1 MSLITKEQLE
11 EFIKSFPGWVKERDY
26 FTRDRQIPPGDNY
39 TFYTPINVVNEMLD
53 LLPEETWKKSD
64 WTFLCLPCKDGI
76 FLEEIFWRLYEGLK
90 EEIPDYIDRT
100 DHILTKQLY
109 GLSPCYVPKDVES
122 LTILER
128 SINKKL
134 YGRERFKSYAENS
147 RILLYGGYRANH
159 PKAYTKKFDNPY
171 GNIWAMY
178 KIVDGY
184 VRDTFEIVKDKGK
197 KTLRDLAEGVDKD
210 MKFNVVIG
218 NPPYN
223 KGMDLDFVNLGFD
236 LCTDYCV
243 MITPA
248 KWQTAADDYQGCASK
263 TIDYKGF
270 REKLVPHMSKV
281 VFYFEPKD
289 VFNIQEKSG
298 ITYYILDKNKT
309 YTECEVENICSVQ
322 KYFNSK
328 EKRSIN
334 NRETLINVG
343 NSINNYLESK
353 EKFKFEYGNKKG
365 RYEVWVATQISAGGG
380 SKSDRAMLTIDGGL
394 TCIGA
399 TYIIDKDK
407 NEESPSGT
415 SSCVF
420 RSDSKE
426 ECKSFASWL
435 NTKFTR
441 FFVAINISKLTGILT
456 DDYFRFVPSPPPTA
470 SGNPWDHIYTDE
482 ELYKAFNL
490 PQKYID
496 VIEAVIKER
505 KWEMEE

>member
-100 DHILTKQLY
+100 DYILTKQLY
-109 GLSPCYVPKDVES
+109 GLSPCYVPEDVES
-122 LTILER
+122 LTVFER

-178 KIVDGY
+178 KLVDGY

-248 KWQTAADDYQGCASK
+248 KWQTAADDYKGCASK

-281 VFYFEPKD
+281 VFYPD
-289 VFNIQEKSG
+289 CGDAFNIGQIDG
-298 ITYYILDKNKT
+298 ITYYLLDKKNVIDKAV
-309 YTECEVENICSVQ
+309 VENRSSTQ
-322 KYFNSK
+322 KYFNNVQVRNIK
-328 EKRSIN
+328 
-334 NRETLINVG
+334 NRETLINIG
-343 NSINNYLESK
+343 NEIMEFMGTYK
-353 EKFKFEYGNKKG
+353 KFAFAIPVTQA
-365 RYEVWVATQISAGGG
+365 RYEVWYNNQFSLGGG
-380 SKSDRAMLTIDGGL
+380 SPWNRVLLTSDGNVKVTGACYLLDKSKGDQ
-394 TCIGA
+394 
-399 TYIIDKDK
+399 
-407 NEESPSGT
+407 SPS
-415 SSCVF
+415 SQSQCIF
-420 RSDSKE
+420 KSNNID
-426 ECKSFASWL
+426 ECKSFISWL
-435 NTKFTR
+435 DTKFTR
-441 FFVAINISKLTGILT
+441 FFILLNVSKLTGIFT
-456 DDYFRFVPSPPPTA
+456 DDYFRFVPAPP
-470 SGNPWDHIYTDE
+470 SGKFDHIYTDE

-496 VIEAVIKER
+496 VIEAVVKER
-505 KWEMEE
+505 

>member
-109 GLSPCYVPKDVES
+109 GLSPCYVPEDVES
-122 LTILER
+122 LTVFER

-178 KIVDGY
+178 KLVDGY

-248 KWQTAADDYQGCASK
+248 KWQTAADDYSGCASK

-270 REKLVPHMSKV
+270 REQLVPHMSKV
-281 VFYFEPKD
+281 VFYPQSTEL
-289 VFNIQEKSG
+289 FNIYQIDG
-298 ITYYILDKNKT
+298 ITYFKLDKQNVHDKCTVVNKCKVQPLINSSVQRDIRGRKTLYNIGEEIFDYVHKSETFKNFSFPPVNMNKRYQVWINRLITGNQLFSSNGQAIVIGLSRILDSANNEKT
-309 YTECEVENICSVQ
+309 GVTQSEC
-322 KYFNSK
+322 YFSSDN
-328 EKRSIN
+328 
-334 NRETLINVG
+334 
-343 NSINNYLESK
+343 
-353 EKFKFEYGNKKG
+353 
-365 RYEVWVATQISAGGG
+365 
-380 SKSDRAMLTIDGGL
+380 KSD
-394 TCIGA
+394 C
-399 TYIIDKDK
+399 
-407 NEESPSGT
+407 ES
-415 SSCVF
+415 F
-420 RSDSKE
+420 
-426 ECKSFASWL
+426 KSWI
-435 NTKFTR
+435 NTKFVR

-456 DDYFRFVPSPPPTA
+456 DDYFRFVPAPP
-470 SGNPWDHIYTDE
+470 SGKFDHIYTDE

-496 VIEAVIKER
+496 VIEAVVKER
-505 KWEMEE
+505 

>member
-26 FTRDRQIPPGDNY
+26 FTRDRQIPPGDIY

-109 GLSPCYVPKDVES
+109 GLSPCYVPEDVES
-122 LTILER
+122 LTVFER

-178 KIVDGY
+178 KLVDGY

-248 KWQTAADDYQGCASK
+248 KWQTAADDQRLASK
-263 TIDYKGF
+263 TINYKEF

-281 VFYFEPKD
+281 VFYPDCKD
-289 VFNIQEKSG
+289 VFNIEIPEG
-298 ITYYILDKNKT
+298 ITYYMLDKREKHDL
-309 YTECEVENICSVQ
+309 CRVQNICSIRNEI
-322 KYFNSK
+322 NST
-328 EKRSIN
+328 EERNIHN
-334 NRETLINVG
+334 METLWNIGQKIINIIGRYKKFEFHSLDGKKYEVWANDQVSFG
-343 NSINNYLESK
+343 KTARSYLFSSTDNLLVTGVADIIDTSKK
-353 EKFKFEYGNKKG
+353 EKFSSN
-365 RYEVWVATQISAGGG
+365 T
-380 SKSDRAMLTIDGGL
+380 SKRIFSSDNLD
-394 TCIGA
+394 
-399 TYIIDKDK
+399 
-407 NEESPSGT
+407 
-415 SSCVF
+415 
-420 RSDSKE
+420 
-426 ECKSFASWL
+426 ECKSFISWYYSKIVRFMVLINVSKQSGVL
-435 NTKFTR
+435 NNET
-441 FFVAINISKLTGILT
+441 
-456 DDYFRFVPSPPPTA
+456 FRFVPAPP
-470 SGNPWDHIYTDE
+470 SGKFDHIYTDE

-496 VIEAVIKER
+496 VIEAVVKER
-505 KWEMEE
+505 

>member
-122 LTILER
+122 LTVFER

-159 PKAYTKKFDNPY
+159 PKVYTKKFDNPY

-178 KIVDGY
+178 KLVDGY

-281 VFYFEPKD
+281 VFYPDSKD
-289 VFNIQEKSG
+289 VFDIMQSDG
-298 ITYYILDKNKT
+298 ISYYLLDKGNKHAK
-309 YTECEVENICSVQ
+309 CEVTNVCRLQSI
-322 KYFNSK
+322 FNST
-328 EKRSIN
+328 EVRSIL
-334 NRETLINVG
+334 NRESLMNIGNKIVG
-343 NSINNYLESK
+343 YLGK
-353 EKFKFEYGNKKG
+353 YRKFKFDRINESNRYQVWTNSQLGTVKG
-365 RYEVWVATQISAGGG
+365 
-380 SKSDRAMLTIDGGL
+380 KSSSLFGADGTTL
-394 TCIGA
+394 VTSVSR
-399 TYIIDKDK
+399 IIDTSKGEK
-407 NEESPSGT
+407 PSSGLSKCT
-415 SSCVF
+415 FS
-420 RSDSKE
+420 SDSKE
-426 ECKSFASWL
+426 ECESFVSWL

-441 FFVAINISKLTGILT
+441 FFVLINISKLGSILT
-456 DDYFRFVPSPPPTA
+456 DDYFRFVPAPP
-470 SGNPWDHIYTDE
+470 SGKFDHIYTDE

-490 PQKYID
+490 PQRYID

-505 KWEMEE
+505 K

>member
-109 GLSPCYVPKDVES
+109 GLSPCYVPEDVES
-122 LTILER
+122 LTVFER

-178 KIVDGY
+178 KLVDGY

-223 KGMDLDFVNLGFD
+223 RGMDLDFVKLGFD

-248 KWQTAADDYQGCASK
+248 KWQTAAADQRITSK
-263 TIDYKGF
+263 MSYGEF
-270 REKLVPHMSKV
+270 REKLVPHMSQV
-281 VFYFEPKD
+281 NFYPD
-289 VFNIQEKSG
+289 SYDIFNAE
-298 ITYYILDKNKT
+298 ITGGVTYFILDKETHVDAK
-309 YTECEVENICSVQ
+309 II
-322 KYFNSK
+322 NSSK
-328 EKRSIN
+328 LQPLINSEETRSILN
-334 NRETLINVG
+334 G
-343 NSINNYLESK
+343 ESL
-353 EKFKFEYGNKKG
+353 YNIGNK
-365 RYEVWVATQISAGGG
+365 
-380 SKSDRAMLTIDGGL
+380 
-394 TCIGA
+394 
-399 TYIIDKDK
+399 IIEHIKNYKKYTFK
-407 NEESPSGT
+407 NEEKRYQVWTNSQFNIGGGRRMSGSGASDGGGNGGYLFSLAGNLLVVST
-415 SSCVF
+415 SRILDSTVEHSAVGASKCAF
-420 RSDSKE
+420 SSDDKL
-426 ECKSFASWL
+426 ECESFVSWI
-435 NTKFTR
+435 NTKFVR
-441 FFVAINISKLTGILT
+441 FLLMINASKLTGILT
-456 DDYFRFVPSPPPTA
+456 DYYFRFVPAPP
-470 SGNPWDHIYTDE
+470 SGKFDHIYTDE

-490 PQKYID
+490 PQEYID

-505 KWEMEE
+505 

>member
-26 FTRDRQIPPGDNY
+26 FTRDRQIPPGDKY

-109 GLSPCYVPKDVES
+109 GLSPCYVPEDVES

-178 KIVDGY
+178 KLVDGY

-248 KWQTAADDYQGCASK
+248 KWQTAADDYKGCASK

-281 VFYFEPKD
+281 VFYPDSQELFD
-289 VFNIQEKSG
+289 VGQVDGIVYFVLNKQE
-298 ITYYILDKNKT
+298 T
-309 YTECEVENICSVQ
+309 YTECEVVNKCKLQ
-322 KYFNSK
+322 KYFNSV
-328 EKRSIN
+328 EMRSIQ
-334 NRETLINVG
+334 NRESLHNIG
-343 NSINNYLESK
+343 NEIINYLGGYK
-353 EKFKFEYGNKKG
+353 KWKFNITAGKK
-365 RYEVWVATQISAGGG
+365 YEVWTNNQYGMGGG
-380 SKSDRAMLTIDGGL
+380 TRNIKTPRIFNNDGSTPAIQVSRIVDKS
-394 TCIGA
+394 
-399 TYIIDKDK
+399 K
-407 NEESPSGT
+407 NEKVPSGASQCT
-415 SSCVF
+415 FSSDN
-420 RSDSKE
+420 RA
-426 ECKSFASWL
+426 ECESFVSWL

-441 FFVAINISKLTGILT
+441 FFVAINISKLGPILT
-456 DDYFRFVPSPPPTA
+456 DDCFRFVPAPP
-470 SGNPWDHIYTDE
+470 SGKFDHIYTDE

-505 KWEMEE
+505 

>member
-26 FTRDRQIPPGDNY
+26 FTRDRQIPPGDKY
-39 TFYTPINVVNEMLD
+39 TFYTPINVVNEVLD

-100 DHILTKQLY
+100 DRILTKQLY
-109 GLSPCYVPKDVES
+109 GLSPCYVPEDVES
-122 LTILER
+122 LTVFER

-178 KIVDGY
+178 KLVDGY

-223 KGMDLDFVNLGFD
+223 RGMDLDFVKLGFD

-248 KWQTAADDYQGCASK
+248 KWQTAADDQRLASK
-263 TIDYKGF
+263 TINYKEF

-281 VFYFEPKD
+281 VFYPDARD
-289 VFNIQEKSG
+289 VFDIGLKGGISYFVMDKDEHEKCTV
-298 ITYYILDKNKT
+298 INKMKNQP
-309 YTECEVENICSVQ
+309 I
-322 KYFNSK
+322 FNSI
-328 EKRSIN
+328 EVRDI
-334 NRETLINVG
+334 RGAETLLNIGNEINMALKNTRKFIFNSVNTNLKYLVVNSNKVIGAKG
-343 NSINNYLESK
+343 NCFLTD
-353 EKFKFEYGNKKG
+353 GT
-365 RYEVWVATQISAGGG
+365 ATVL
-380 SKSDRAMLTIDGGL
+380 SKSE
-394 TCIGA
+394 
-399 TYIIDKDK
+399 IIERGNPINADV
-407 NEESPSGT
+407 
-415 SSCVF
+415 VF
-420 RSDSKE
+420 ASDSE
-426 ECKSFASWL
+426 LECKSFISWIDTKLVRFLVLINL
-435 NTKFTR
+435 N
-441 FFVAINISKLTGILT
+441 KLGPVMTN
-456 DDYFRFVPSPPPTA
+456 DYFRFVPAPP
-470 SGNPWDHIYTDE
+470 SGKFDHIYTDE

-496 VIEAVIKER
+496 VIEAVIKE
-505 KWEMEE
+505 K